1 MEQVN
6 RIVLTNIT
14 EKSGLLSRKLLK
26 EDALVFFYTG
36 GKVVLRQSAVEEAG
50 DSWALTKRRIMEK
63 ARTHGVPC
71 QQKV

>member
-26 EDALVFFYTG
+26 EEALVFFYAG

-50 DSWALTKRRIMEK
+50 DSWVLTKRRIMEK
-63 ARTHGVPC
+63 ARTHGVLC